1 MSKTLYTEFQIKE
14 LEKNP
19 NILSASDRSIS
30 YNPEF
35 KIKAIKEYK
44 LGKSPT
50 QIFIEHG
57 FNLIKGSQKNVL
69 GAGRTPLIVL
79 ARKASLRNAVEK
91 EVRGDPPNQ
100 NDHGERLLS

>member
-35 KIKAIKEYK
+35 KIKAVKEYK

-57 FNLIKGSQKNVL
+57 FNFGIIDKRQPKECL
-69 GAGRTPLIVL
+69 
-79 ARKASLRNAVEK
+79 RKLEGNLR
-91 EVRGDPPNQ
+91 
-100 NDHGERLLS
+100 